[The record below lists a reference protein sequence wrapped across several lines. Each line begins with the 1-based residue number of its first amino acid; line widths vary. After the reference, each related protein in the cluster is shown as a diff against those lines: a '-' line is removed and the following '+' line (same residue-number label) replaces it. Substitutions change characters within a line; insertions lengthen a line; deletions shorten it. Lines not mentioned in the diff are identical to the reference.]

1 MSLKKIIT
9 YIFSGEIIELS
20 ALDFSSNLII
30 TFDKGIVK
38 VEVRMIRGSPRDIID
53 T

>member
-1 MSLKKIIT
+1 MSLNKIIT

-20 ALDFSSNLII
+20 KLYFSSKLTI
-30 TFDKGIVK
+30 TFDRGIVK